1 MGIRRFIC
9 CNLFLKTLRFL
20 KEKLLHSILKLNRS
34 DATLFKIP
42 NKYVLWLLAD
52 SNEDYVVLHLRRS
65 DTS

>member
-1 MGIRRFIC
+1 MRRFIG
-9 CNLFLKTLRFL
+9 CNFFLKTFRFL
-20 KEKLLHSILKLNRS
+20 KEKSLHSILKLNPP

-42 NKYVLWLLAD
+42 NKYALWLLAD

>member
-1 MGIRRFIC
+1 MGVRRFIC

-20 KEKLLHSILKLNRS
+20 KEKLLHSILKLNPP

-42 NKYVLWLLAD
+42 NKYALWLLAD